1 MSNPSRGQPTP
12 VTIYYFPK
20 RAPRPTAPVRRSSFG
35 DVAAEAPPIG
45 AVPQSP
51 GVTQPR
57 PARRNLSPPVT
68 SLKSQMRDHSQ
79 TISIENPLPE
89 GTLRDVASSR
99 KKTIEEVVDLV
110 VFGHQLFERGKVE
123 EARVIFE
130 GLVDTDPKNAFAHT
144 MLGTIYLS
152 LKDASRAMALFQA
165 ALAIDPHDVPALVY
179 RGELRL
185 KKGKTK
191 SALEDLE
198 RAVGLGEPGDPF
210 VERAKR
216 LIRMGRRGRR

>member
-1 MSNPSRGQPTP
+1 MSTHSRGQPTP

-20 RAPRPTAPVRRSSFG
+20 RSPRPTAPTRRNTFP
-35 DVAAEAPPIG
+35 DVESVPVG
-45 AVPQSP
+45 AIPQAP

-57 PARRNLSPPVT
+57 PVRRSAQSEVAAT
-68 SLKSQMRDHSQ
+68 YEQMVRDRAK

-89 GTLRDVASSR
+89 GMLRDVAGGKR
-99 KKTIEEVVDLV
+99 KKTVEEVVDLV
-110 VFGHQLFERGKVE
+110 IFGHQLFERGKIE

-130 GLVDTDPKNAFAHT
+130 GLVDTDKKNAFAHT
-144 MLGTIYLS
+144 MLGTIYLA
-152 LKDASRAMALFQA
+152 LKDGSRALALFQA

-198 RAVGLGEPGDPF
+198 RAVGLGEPGDAF
-210 VERAKR
+210 VERAKH
-216 LIRMGRRGRR
+216 LIRLARRGHR